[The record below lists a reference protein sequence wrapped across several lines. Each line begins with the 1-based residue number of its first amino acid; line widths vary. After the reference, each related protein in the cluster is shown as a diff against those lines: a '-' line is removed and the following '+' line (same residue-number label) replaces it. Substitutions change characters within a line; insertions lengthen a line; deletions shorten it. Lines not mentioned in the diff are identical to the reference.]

1 MEDGVGRMEKD
12 LPGRC
17 SSNSRGREEESVREL
32 FSLVSELFSYL
43 FLYGS

>member
-17 SSNSRGREEESVREL
+17 SSSSSRGREEESVRE
-32 FSLVSELFSYL
+32 
-43 FLYGS
+43 